1 MKDSVRRP
9 GASGGFTLIELLVV
23 IAIIAVLIALLLPA
37 VQSAREAA
45 RRAQCVNNLKQIALA
60 CHNYESSQGCFPMGS
75 RYMMF
80 AEPTGGSCTNTW
92 WMMHTA
98 FNYILPF
105 IEGGNQYNSYNFV
118 YTARSGYNLT
128 AAHTT
133 VNSFICPSDLDWV
146 PKAFDP
152 TLTQYTHGSYGM
164 SRGRNEN
171 IYFNWAVAAFPDPG
185 APYYDKCNADPGD
198 GMFGMDSSVRISGVT
213 DGTSNTFLFGEM
225 SRWNDNK
232 GPGVYN
238 EVNATAAF
246 TMGAG
251 ATGTGFFD
259 NEVRP
264 QTGAF
269 VIPRLNA
276 PPDRKGDIFSACF
289 SAPIVPTDW
298 FNPAIQS
305 PAALAACMNLG
316 QWAFRSQHPG
326 GGNFSMADGSV
337 RFVKDSVNMA
347 AYRGLGTRAGAEVIS
362 ADSY

>member
-1 MKDSVRRP
+1 MRVSVRRQ

-45 RRAQCVNNLKQIALA
+45 RRSQCVNNLKQIALA
-60 CHNYESSQGCFPMGS
+60 CHNYESAQGCFPMGS

-92 WMMHTA
+92 WMMHSA

-105 IEGGNQYNSYNFV
+105 LEGGNQYNSYNFT
-118 YTARSGYNLT
+118 YTARSSYNLT

-133 VNSFICPSDLDWV
+133 VSTYICPSDLDWE
-146 PKAFDP
+146 PRPFDP

-171 IYFNWAVAAFPDPG
+171 IYFNWAVNGWPDPT

-198 GMFGMDSSVRISGVT
+198 GMFGMDSVVRIAGVA

-225 SRWNDNK
+225 SRWIDNK
-232 GPGVYN
+232 GPGYYN

-246 TMGAG
+246 GMG
-251 ATGTGFFD
+251 TTGFFSG
-259 NEVRP
+259 EVRP

-269 VIPRLNA
+269 VIPKLNA
-276 PPDRKGDIFSACF
+276 PPDRIGDTFNTCF
-289 SAPIVPTDW
+289 ASPVVPSDW
-298 FNPAIQS
+298 FNPTIQS
-305 PAALAACMNLG
+305 QAALNACMNLG
-316 QWAFRSQHPG
+316 QWAFRSRHPG
-326 GGNFSMADGSV
+326 GANFSMADGSV
-337 RFVKDSVNMA
+337 RFVKDTVNIA

-362 ADSY
+362 ADAY